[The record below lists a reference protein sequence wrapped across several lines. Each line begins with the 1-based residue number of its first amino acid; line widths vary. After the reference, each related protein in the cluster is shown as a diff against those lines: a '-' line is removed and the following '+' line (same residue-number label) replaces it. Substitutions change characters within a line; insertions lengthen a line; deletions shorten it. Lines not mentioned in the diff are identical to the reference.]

1 MKTFSNIHPS
11 DRIPIMRTT
20 YNSRK
25 SRFSV
30 LPILN
35 SIHMNWYVKWV
46 FTNCLSKYSIT
57 KSAYIALNKTEVL
70 PVPIHGIHVSI
81 HLIQPQFI
89 SLCITLLMPT
99 NHHIFTHGNRNLNK
113 PSKPKNMNFTAPS
126 AATTRPKPECLLD
139 MTRLAAGGCVTLRDA
154 WHSWRSRDCNDDG

>member
-11 DRIPIMRTT
+11 DRIPIIRTT
-20 YNSRK
+20 SNSRK
-25 SRFSV
+25 SWFSI

-57 KSAYIALNKTEVL
+57 KSAYIALNKTEIL

-113 PSKPKNMNFTAPS
+113 PSKPKNMELSSTICGNHSTQARMFAWHDKAS
-126 AATTRPKPECLLD
+126 CW
-139 MTRLAAGGCVTLRDA
+139 RLRDTSWRVTLVTQP
-154 WHSWRSRDCNDDG
+154 WL